1 MAITTSQQLNRYY
14 ELFKQVDISFT
25 KNLIE
30 VLGLMPRHIF
40 LKCRGDSFPCVIYS
54 ASMVG
59 AKVIANLNKSH
70 FEIFKKANNMISLRF
85 AFKMQDKAEPI
96 SFFVPAKITGFN
108 PYNKDNPDTYFASLT
123 YTQKPPDD
131 LIEIFGEMLEAN
143 VNAKRRKEERI
154 IITPDVI
161 REMALDVKDIQVL
174 IDSVPRKCILRD
186 LSFSGAKILI
196 VGVAKFLI
204 NKSAILK
211 LSFRNQ
217 EDLFNIPGET
227 LRFEAVE
234 GRKDIAAIAM
244 QFEESKVPLGYK
256 MVINNF
262 FKSRHAKKSS
272 NK

>member
-1 MAITTSQQLNRYY
+1 MAITTSKQLNRYY

-25 KNLIE
+25 KNLIKA
-30 VLGLMPRHIF
+30 LGLMPKHIY
-40 LKCRGDSFPCVIYS
+40 LKCRGNNIPCIIYS

-59 AKVIANLNKSH
+59 AKVIANLSKSH
-70 FEIFKKANNMISLRF
+70 FEIFKNANNMASLRF
-85 AFKMQDKAEPI
+85 AFKLADKSEPI
-96 SFFVPAKITGFN
+96 SFFVPAKISGFN
-108 PYNKDNPDTYFASLT
+108 PYNKEKPDTYFASLA
-123 YTQKPPDD
+123 YTQKPPDN

-161 REMALDVKDIQVL
+161 REMFLDVKETQIL

-196 VGVAKFLI
+196 VGIAKFMI
-204 NKSAILK
+204 NKPAIIK

-217 EDLFNIPGET
+217 EDVFNIAGKT

-234 GRKDIAAIAM
+234 GRKDIAAVAM

-256 MVINNF
+256 IIISNF
-262 FKSRHAKKSS
+262 FKSRRAKSS

>member
-1 MAITTSQQLNRYY
+1 MAITTSRQLNRYY

-25 KNLIE
+25 KNIIE
-30 VLGLMPRHIF
+30 VLGLMPRHLY
-40 LKCRGDSFPCVIYS
+40 LKCRGDNFPCVIYS

-59 AKVIANLNKSH
+59 AKVIANLNESH
-70 FEIFKKANNMISLRF
+70 FEIFKKANNMASLRF
-85 AFKMQDKAEPI
+85 AFKISDKLEPI

-108 PYNKDNPDTYFASLT
+108 PYNKENPDTYFASLT

-161 REMALDVKDIQVL
+161 REMALDAKEVRIL
-174 IDSVPRKCILRD
+174 MDSVPRKCILRD

-196 VGVAKFLI
+196 VGVAKFMI
-204 NKSAILK
+204 NKPAIIK

-217 EDLFNIPGET
+217 ENIFDITGKT

-256 MVINNF
+256 MILNNYF
-262 FKSRHAKKSS
+262 NSRRAKTH
-272 NK
+272 

>member
-1 MAITTSQQLNRYY
+1 MAITTSQQISKYY

-25 KNLIE
+25 KNLIKALE
-30 VLGLMPRHIF
+30 LMPRHIY
-40 LKCRGDSFPCVIYS
+40 LKCRGDNFPCVIYS

-59 AKVIANLNKSH
+59 AKVIANLNESYFK
-70 FEIFKKANNMISLRF
+70 IFKQANNMASLRF
-85 AFKMQDKAEPI
+85 AFKKPDKPEPI

-108 PYNKDNPDTYFASLT
+108 LYNKENPNTYFASLT

-131 LIEIFGEMLEAN
+131 LIKIFGEMLEAN

-154 IITPDVI
+154 IITPNII
-161 REMALDVKDIQVL
+161 REMALDVKETQIL
-174 IDSVPRKCILRD
+174 IESIPRKCILRD

-211 LSFRNQ
+211 LSFQNH
-217 EDLFNIPGET
+217 EGVFNIPGKT

-244 QFEESKVPLGYK
+244 QFEENKVPLGYK
-256 MVINNF
+256 MVINDY
-262 FKSRHAKKSS
+262 FKSRHAKTH
-272 NK
+272 